1 MRRAFT
7 TNDVSRD
14 RVMSKDPLTELF
26 NRRYLLEWLRPNFKL
41 YMRQQR
47 LMGCLMM
54 KIDNFKS
61 LHDSYGR
68 DRGDFI
74 LKDFATLSQTTF
86 RDSDILV
93 RYDGEEFVVILPDS
107 GMDGSLIAANRLQ
120 KIMNYNAVAA
130 FHPGEITCSMVVSSW
145 NPEKATNGE
154 ELLLEATMRLA
165 NTNAFE
171 TNQIMPLTCEGTE
184 SIMELQ

>member
-1 MRRAFT
+1 MRRAFS

-47 LMGCLMM
+47 LMGCLML

-61 LHDSYGR
+61 LYDSYGK

-74 LKDFATLSQTTF
+74 LKDFATLSQMTF

-93 RYDGEEFVVILPDS
+93 RYDGDEFVIILPDS
-107 GMDGSLIAANRLQ
+107 GMDGCLIAANRLQ
-120 KIMNYNAVAA
+120 KIMNFNAVAA
-130 FHPGEITCSMVVSSW
+130 FQPGEITCSMVVSSW
-145 NPEKATNGE
+145 SPEMAVNGE
-154 ELLLEATMRLA
+154 ELLQEANMRLA
-165 NTNAFE
+165 NSSSFE
-171 TNQIMPLTCEGTE
+171 KNQIMALTRDSTE
-184 SIMELQ
+184 STMELQ